1 MYDFTCAGFFSGSDC
16 PAVQFFTSNAINSIT
31 PSTPLEL
38 IGFTGMN
45 NNNEII
51 IESAAFDV
59 SSDNYESFDQAF
71 DPSKLGEKLVQENAR
86 KGTVREYQLYASR
99 HLLLNFTG
107 KKKAA
112 GKKFRVNLA
121 YVSAEP
127 AHIKVI
133 QWNWLYGVLVS
144 AALLGLFIFL
154 GIEEVFN
161 LEYCLIGAAITS
173 TTSAISTLIFIYL
186 MRDEYIFRSRFGNIE
201 LFLMD
206 NGKPNQKEF
215 DEFFTRLRDAI
226 KHVQLKQSVADGLVE
241 ELKMCRRLKDEGII
255 DEARYTLARTAIF
268 KHKQYQA

>member
-1 MYDFTCAGFFSGSDC
+1 
-16 PAVQFFTSNAINSIT
+16 
-31 PSTPLEL
+31 
-38 IGFTGMN
+38 MN
-45 NNNEII
+45 DNNEII

-86 KGTVREYQLYASR
+86 KGTFREYQLYASR
-99 HLLLNFTG
+99 HLLLNFTE

-112 GKKFRVNLA
+112 AKKFRVNLA

-127 AHIKVI
+127 EHIKI
-133 QWNWLYGVLVS
+133 IKWNWLYGTLVS

-154 GIEEVFN
+154 GIKEVLN
-161 LEYCLIGAAITS
+161 LEYCLIGAAITL
-173 TTSAISTLIFIYL
+173 TTAAICALMFVYL
-186 MRDEYIFRSRFGNIE
+186 MRDEFLFKSQFGNIG

-206 NGKPNQKEF
+206 NRKPNQKEF
-215 DEFFTRLRDAI
+215 DEFFAKLKGAI
-226 KHVQLKQSVADGLVE
+226 KHAQSSLSVAERLVE

-255 DEARYTLARTAIF
+255 DEVRYTLARTAIF